1 MNNFENRVTT
11 FLVDYKHDIISDFSK
26 ANTQYEDLREIN
38 TQKGI
43 EISQLL
49 KDDSLHVFEAFK
61 ENTHALHDLES
72 DMLYIQGFK
81 DCIKLLKLFRL
92 L

>member
-26 ANTQYEDLREIN
+26 TNTQYEDLREIN
-38 TQKGI
+38 AQKGV
-43 EISQLL
+43 EVSQLL

-61 ENTHALHDLES
+61 ENIHELHDLES

-81 DCIKLLKLFRL
+81 DCVKLLRFLRL